1 VPTYRDRAVVL
12 RTQKL
17 SEADRIVTLLTQ
29 YNGKVRAVAKG
40 VRRPSSKFGG
50 RLEPATHIDV
60 QMVRGRTLDIIA
72 QVDEVAG
79 YSRPMRHDYGRFTAG
94 EVMLETVDKLVSEE
108 HEPALRQYRLLI
120 GALHALGKG
129 QLPPTLVLDS
139 FLLRSLAIAGYAPNL
154 AQCARCGAE
163 TSGRWFSAAS
173 GGLVCEA
180 CRPSGAT
187 RLDPGVGEL
196 LAALLAGEWASPM
209 SAPAGQRAMAHE
221 VVEAFVTWQMEHT
234 LRSLPLLDAQ
244 SEALSESGQ

>member
-1 VPTYRDRAVVL
+1 ML

-17 SEADRIVTLLTQ
+17 GEADRIVTLLTQ

-60 QMVRGRTLDIIA
+60 QLVRARTLDIVA
-72 QVDEVAG
+72 QVEMVAG
-79 YSRPMRHDYGRFTAG
+79 YSRPMRHDYARFTAG
-94 EVMLETVDKLVSEE
+94 EVMLETVDKLVAEE

-120 GALHALGKG
+120 GALHALGQG
-129 QLPPTLVLDS
+129 QRPQTLILDS

-163 TSGRWFSAAS
+163 TSGRWFSAAV

-187 RLDPGVGEL
+187 RLDPGVGDL
-196 LAALLAGEWASPM
+196 LGALLAGEWASPM
-209 SAPAGQRAMAHE
+209 NATAGQRAGAHE
-221 VVEAFVTWQMEHT
+221 VVESFVTWQLEHT
-234 LRSLPLLDAQ
+234 LRSLPLLD
-244 SEALSESGQ
+244 SGDAAIPATGVC